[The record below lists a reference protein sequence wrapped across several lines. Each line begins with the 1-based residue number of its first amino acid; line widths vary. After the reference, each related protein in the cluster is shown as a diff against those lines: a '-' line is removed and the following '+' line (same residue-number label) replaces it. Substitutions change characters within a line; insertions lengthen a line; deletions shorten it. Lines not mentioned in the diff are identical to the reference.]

1 MVGYSK
7 DPETGLWKRGD
18 NPGGMDLGPVNWRS
32 IGVAV
37 GVIIVLAIALWLD
50 ARANDAPQWRPD
62 RAAWPGWHILGV
74 VVVALLALLAV
85 AAVIWVLHTVLVS
98 MSRRAHDYRVQ
109 RERDADETERQ
120 KKQNGTTHLAEALAA
135 AHIPAEGA
143 LVRITPAG
151 WQVVN
156 LGAEKGSV
164 LMGDDGTVRRTL
176 HDDLSVAQ
184 IAARFE
190 VERTEAKAR
199 AFPAL
204 HTLQQRSD
212 GKASPDVPAGPPP
225 AAWPRVVRLHE
236 IAADPPSLHRLA
248 LGVTVD
254 ESGQQQSVTAS
265 LAEMVHVAVGGSSG
279 WGKSVFLKAL
289 ALQLATAAEPVHM
302 AMVDLEGVTFS
313 AFATCSRL
321 LWPVAETE
329 GQALAI
335 MALLVEE
342 MDRRSQ
348 LFREVPGVD
357 SLAAYNARAGGD
369 EPLAPW
375 VALIDEATALLS
387 DRGVLNAART
397 LVLRA
402 RKYGLWMVLGGQDWK
417 SASIDTAIR
426 NQLSSRVQF
435 RAQDAAQSRTL
446 LGDGVASTIE
456 VVGRAYAQLPGRPML
471 QLLAPMVTG
480 ADIGRALAGQTG
492 PAGELPEAAEGDDGR
507 AARIREL
514 AGQGWS
520 QSAIEEE
527 VFGYRGGAAH
537 RTVRDVL
544 NATTATATTSPGRN
558 GGKGGRG

>member
-1 MVGYSK
+1 MGYSK
-7 DPETGLWKRGD
+7 DPDTGLWQHGD
-18 NPGGMDLGPVNWRS
+18 NPGGMELGPLNWRE
-32 IGVAV
+32 IGLGVAV
-37 GVIIVLAIALWLD
+37 VVVLGIVLWLD
-50 ARANDAPQWRPD
+50 ARANDAPRWRPE
-62 RAAWPGWHILGV
+62 RAAWPGWHVLGIV
-74 VVVALLALLAV
+74 FVTLLCLLAV
-85 AAVIWVLHTVLVS
+85 AVVIWVIHTVLVS
-98 MSRRAHDYRVQ
+98 MARRSHECRVQ
-109 RERDADETERQ
+109 RERDANETERQ

-279 WGKSVFLKAL
+279 WGKSVFLKSL
-289 ALQLATAAEPVHM
+289 ALQLATAAEPVRL

-313 AFATCSRL
+313 AFATCGRL

-342 MDRRSQ
+342 MDRRSR

-446 LGDGVASTIE
+446 LGDGAASTIE
-456 VVGRAYAQLPGRPML
+456 TVGRAYAQLPGRPML

-480 ADIGRALAGQTG
+480 GDIGRALAGQTG
-492 PAGELPEAAEGDDGR
+492 PAGELPEVEDRPDDR
-507 AARIREL
+507 TTRIREL

-558 GGKGGRG
+558 GPTAGRG

>member
-1 MVGYSK
+1 
-7 DPETGLWKRGD
+7 
-18 NPGGMDLGPVNWRS
+18 
-32 IGVAV
+32 
-37 GVIIVLAIALWLD
+37 
-50 ARANDAPQWRPD
+50 
-62 RAAWPGWHILGV
+62 
-74 VVVALLALLAV
+74 
-85 AAVIWVLHTVLVS
+85 
-98 MSRRAHDYRVQ
+98 
-109 RERDADETERQ
+109 
-120 KKQNGTTHLAEALAA
+120 
-135 AHIPAEGA
+135 
-143 LVRITPAG
+143 
-151 WQVVN
+151 
-156 LGAEKGSV
+156 
-164 LMGDDGTVRRTL
+164 
-176 HDDLSVAQ
+176 
-184 IAARFE
+184 
-190 VERTEAKAR
+190 
-199 AFPAL
+199 
-204 HTLQQRSD
+204 
-212 GKASPDVPAGPPP
+212 
-225 AAWPRVVRLHE
+225 
-236 IAADPPSLHRLA
+236 
-248 LGVTVD
+248 
-254 ESGQQQSVTAS
+254 
-265 LAEMVHVAVGGSSG
+265 MVHIAVGGSSG

-342 MDRRSQ
+342 MDRRSL
-348 LFREVPGVD
+348 LFREYPGVD

-492 PAGELPEAAEGDDGR
+492 PAGELPEAEDQPDGR
-507 AARIREL
+507 TARIREL

-558 GGKGGRG
+558 GPTAGRG

>member
-1 MVGYSK
+1 MGYSK
-7 DPETGLWKRGD
+7 DPDTGLWQHGD
-18 NPGGMDLGPVNWRS
+18 NPGGMELGPLNWRE
-32 IGVAV
+32 IGLGVAV
-37 GVIIVLAIALWLD
+37 VVVLGIVLWLD
-50 ARANDAPQWRPD
+50 ARANDAPRWQPD
-62 RAAWPGWHILGV
+62 RAAWPGWHVLGIV
-74 VVVALLALLAV
+74 LVALLCLLAT
-85 AAVIWVLHTVLVS
+85 AAVIWLLHTALVS
-98 MSRRAHDYRVQ
+98 MARRSHEYRVQ

-248 LGVTVD
+248 LGVTVGD
-254 ESGQQQSVTAS
+254 DGQQSTVAAA
-265 LAEMVHVAVGGSSG
+265 LGEMVHIAVGGSSG

-342 MDRRSQ
+342 MDRRSL
-348 LFREVPGVD
+348 LFREYPGVD
-357 SLAAYNARAGGD
+357 SLAAYNARAGD
-369 EPLAPW
+369 EPLVPV

-387 DRGVLNAART
+387 DRSVQNATRT

-402 RKYGLWMVLGGQDWK
+402 RKYGIWAILGGNDWK
-417 SASIDTAIR
+417 GTSLDTAIR
-426 NQLSSRVQF
+426 NQLSTRVQF
-435 RAQDAAQSRTL
+435 KAQDAAQSRVL
-446 LGDGVASTIE
+446 LGDGAASTIE
-456 VVGRAYAQLPGRPML
+456 TVGRAYAQLPGRPML

-480 ADIGRALAGQTG
+480 GDIGRALAGQTG
-492 PAGELPEAAEGDDGR
+492 PAGELPEVEDRPDDR
-507 AARIREL
+507 TTRIREL

-558 GGKGGRG
+558 GPTAGRG

>member
-1 MVGYSK
+1 MGYSK
-7 DPETGLWKRGD
+7 DPDTGLWQHGD
-18 NPGGMDLGPVNWRS
+18 NPGGMELGPLNWRE
-32 IGVAV
+32 IGLGVAV
-37 GVIIVLAIALWLD
+37 VVVLGIVLWLD
-50 ARANDAPQWRPD
+50 ARANDAPRWQPD
-62 RAAWPGWHILGV
+62 RAAWPGWHVLGIV
-74 VVVALLALLAV
+74 LVALLCLLAT
-85 AAVIWVLHTVLVS
+85 AAVIWLLHTALVS
-98 MSRRAHDYRVQ
+98 MARRSHEYRVQ

-279 WGKSVFLKAL
+279 WGKSVFLKSL
-289 ALQLATAAEPVHM
+289 ALQLATAAEPVCL

-313 AFATCSRL
+313 AFATCGRL

-446 LGDGVASTIE
+446 LGDGAASTIE
-456 VVGRAYAQLPGRPML
+456 TVGRAYAQLPGRPML

-480 ADIGRALAGQTG
+480 GDIGRALAGQTG
-492 PAGELPEAAEGDDGR
+492 PAGELPEAEDQPDSR
-507 AARIREL
+507 TARIREL

-558 GGKGGRG
+558 GPTAGRG

>member
-1 MVGYSK
+1 MGYSK
-7 DPETGLWKRGD
+7 DPDTGLWQHGD
-18 NPGGMDLGPVNWRS
+18 NPGGMELGPLNWRE
-32 IGVAV
+32 IGLGVAV
-37 GVIIVLAIALWLD
+37 VVVLGIVLWLD
-50 ARANDAPQWRPD
+50 ARANDAPRWQPD
-62 RAAWPGWHILGV
+62 RAAWPGWHVLGIV
-74 VVVALLALLAV
+74 LVALLCLLAT
-85 AAVIWVLHTVLVS
+85 AAVIWLLHTALVS
-98 MSRRAHDYRVQ
+98 MARRSHEYRVQ

-120 KKQNGTTHLAEALAA
+120 KKQNSTTHLAEALAA

-279 WGKSVFLKAL
+279 WGKSVFLKSL
-289 ALQLATAAEPVHM
+289 ALQLATAAEPVCL

-313 AFATCSRL
+313 AFATCGRL

-348 LFREVPGVD
+348 LFHEHPGVD
-357 SLAAYNARAGGD
+357 SLAAYNARAGD
-369 EPLAPW
+369 EPLAPV

-387 DRGVLNAART
+387 DRSVQNATRT

-402 RKYGLWMVLGGQDWK
+402 RKYGLWLVLGGQDWK
-417 SASIDTAIR
+417 AASIDTAIR
-426 NQLSSRVQF
+426 NQLSSRILF
-435 RAQDAAQSRTL
+435 KTSDAAQSRTL
-446 LGDGVASTIE
+446 LGDGAAAAIE

-471 QLLAPMVTG
+471 QLMAPLVTAG
-480 ADIGRALAGQTG
+480 DIGRALTGQSG
-492 PAGELPEAAEGDDGR
+492 PESALPEASAGSDDQ

-514 AGQGWS
+514 AREGQS
-520 QSAIEEE
+520 LNAIQRT
-527 VFGYRGGAAH
+527 VFGYIGGAAYEAVK
-537 RTVRDVL
+537 RALADTI
-544 NATTATATTSPGRN
+544 TTSGGNN
-558 GGKGGRG
+558 GARSGSA

>member
-1 MVGYSK
+1 MGYSK
-7 DPETGLWKRGD
+7 DPDTGLWQHGD
-18 NPGGMDLGPVNWRS
+18 NPGGMELGPLNWRE
-32 IGVAV
+32 IGLGVAV
-37 GVIIVLAIALWLD
+37 VVVLGIVLWLD
-50 ARANDAPQWRPD
+50 ARANDAPRWQPD
-62 RAAWPGWHILGV
+62 RAAWPGWHVLGIV
-74 VVVALLALLAV
+74 LVALLCLLAT
-85 AAVIWVLHTVLVS
+85 AAVIWLLHTALVS
-98 MSRRAHDYRVQ
+98 MARRSHEYRVQ

-248 LGVTVD
+248 LGVTVGD
-254 ESGQQQSVTAS
+254 DGQQSTVAAA
-265 LAEMVHVAVGGSSG
+265 LGEMVHIAVGGSSG

-342 MDRRSQ
+342 MDRRSL
-348 LFREVPGVD
+348 LFREYPGVD

-387 DRGVLNAART
+387 DRSVQNATRT

-426 NQLSSRVQF
+426 NQLSSRVLF
-435 RAQDAAQSRTL
+435 RTQDAAQSRTL

-492 PAGELPEAAEGDDGR
+492 PAGELPEVEDRPDDR
-507 AARIREL
+507 TTRIREL